1 MALFAHKMQPG
12 KEVKCT
18 GHACPSV
25 KAHPTQRIRAL
36 HQNSQMQHR
45 NTHRPVRAAAS
56 LSTDSDER
64 LQGSSA
70 SSVRL
75 EREFLEARGGM
86 ASTSGKQHVAVL
98 RGTKSAAIPLREREK
113 PLGAPM
119 LCPW

>member
-1 MALFAHKMQPG
+1 MMQLG
-12 KEVKCT
+12 KELKCT

-25 KAHPTQRIRAL
+25 KANLTQRTRTL
-36 HQNSQMQHR
+36 HHSSQRQHR
-45 NTHRPVRAAAS
+45 ITERLVRAAAS

-75 EREFLEARGGM
+75 EKEFQEARGGM

-119 LCPW
+119 LYLWS

>member
-1 MALFAHKMQPG
+1 MMQLG
-12 KEVKCT
+12 RELKCT

-25 KAHPTQRIRAL
+25 KANSTQTNRTL
-36 HQNSQMQHR
+36 YYSSQRQHR
-45 NTHRPVRAAAS
+45 NLHRLVRAAAS

-75 EREFLEARGGM
+75 EREFQEARGGM

-113 PLGAPM
+113 PLGAHM
-119 LCPW
+119 HHLW